1 MFCKKCGKEIR
12 ENTKFCPRC
21 GNPVN
26 VVEIK
31 DCENL
36 KPGTGKKNKRLFAII
51 AGAVI
56 IVAVGGAA
64 FVSLKDQK
72 VKKQY
77 TAYVDVGNKYL
88 EEMDY
93 EKAEAS
99 YLKAIKINPKEKESY
114 MKLADIYMA
123 QDEQDKATEIL
134 KQAVENIDEKDS
146 EDVVERYNLYSYVD
160 KVLIP
165 QIGKVE
171 EGTYECNYDN
181 WGDSFILYPVSTEK
195 GVMNWYIADYD
206 GDGTEELLV
215 LILNK
220 QKEAGEGDLISRNR
234 ISLQMYA
241 SEGNEVVLKDEYE
254 ALDPVLGVGDQED
267 DGIFLQRKDNLIYI
281 CGSNYSTVNYAD
293 GATIKSFMLSYK
305 EEKFIQ
311 EAEIDKFT
319 SSLSLPILEYF
330 EENIDK
336 MCELTEKLG
345 LDNETAHLKAG
356 SWPCFIFSD
365 KVDKILVRIVGHNEG
380 YDSVQF
386 YKNYQLE
393 YLGKVVL
400 EVKYGELQVESE
412 QYEQETKGLY
422 ESTEEN
428 QDDTISNQANAIVGN
443 WTIDAEATNAN
454 NENSLST
461 EFGSGISY
469 GDDITF
475 NDDGS
480 FSWYVGIGNGGEG
493 TYVNENGTISGTY
506 TSYEDGSQRN
516 IDMIVSD
523 DEIIMNIWGDDSYHI
538 YWKKR

>member
-12 ENTKFCPRC
+12 ENTKFCPQC

-26 VVEIK
+26 AIETK
-31 DCENL
+31 EHGNP
-36 KPGTGKKNKRLFAII
+36 KARAGKKNKRLFAII

-56 IVAVGGAA
+56 IVAVGVGF
-64 FVSLKDQK
+64 FVALKDQK

-77 TAYVDVGNKYL
+77 SVCVDVGNKYL

-123 QDEQDKATEIL
+123 QGEQDKATEIL
-134 KQAVENIDEKDS
+134 KQAIENIDEKDS

-165 QIGKVE
+165 QIGRVE
-171 EGTYECNYDN
+171 EGTYECNYGN
-181 WGDSFILYPVSTEK
+181 LGNGFELYPVSTEK

-215 LILNK
+215 LILDK
-220 QKEAGEGDLISRNR
+220 QKETSEGNSISRNR
-234 ISLQMYA
+234 ILLQMYA
-241 SEGNEVVLKDEYE
+241 SEKDKVTLQDESE
-254 ALDPVLGVGDQED
+254 GLSPVLGTGDLED
-267 DGIFLQRKDNLIYI
+267 DGIFLKRKENVIYI
-281 CGSNYSTVNYAD
+281 CGSNYGLVSNYAD
-293 GATIKSFMLSYK
+293 GATVKSFIISYK
-305 EEKFIQ
+305 DGKFVQ
-311 EAEIDKFT
+311 EAGLDQATASSTPEDYVEIV
-319 SSLSLPILEYF
+319 
-330 EENIDK
+330 DK
-336 MCELTEKLG
+336 MCELTERLG
-345 LDNETAHLKAG
+345 LSNETEQLRSSG
-356 SWPCFIFSD
+356 WPRFLFTD
-365 KVDKILVRIVGHNEG
+365 EVDKTLLRIDGYNEG
-380 YDSVQF
+380 FDSTMF
-386 YKNYQLE
+386 YQTSQVE

-400 EVKYGELQVESE
+400 EVKYGELHFESVEK
-412 QYEQETKGLY
+412 ETETNDLN

-428 QDDTISNQANAIVGN
+428 QDDTISNQEGDIVGN
-443 WTIDAEATNAN
+443 WTIDAEATNVN
-454 NENSLST
+454 NENSLRT
-461 EFGSGISY
+461 EFGSGISS

-475 NDDGS
+475 NEDGS

-516 IDMIVSD
+516 IDMIISG
-523 DEIIMNIWGDDSYHI
+523 DEIIMNIWGDDSYHV

>member
-12 ENTKFCPRC
+12 ENMKFCPQC

-26 VVEIK
+26 AIETK
-31 DCENL
+31 EHGNP
-36 KPGTGKKNKRLFAII
+36 KARAGKKNKRLFAII

-56 IVAVGGAA
+56 IVAVGGGF
-64 FVSLKDQK
+64 FVALKDQK

-77 TAYVDVGNKYL
+77 SVCVDVGNKYL

-123 QDEQDKATEIL
+123 QGEQDKATEIL
-134 KQAVENIDEKDS
+134 KQAIENIDEKDS

-165 QIGKVE
+165 QIGRVE
-171 EGTYECNYDN
+171 EGIYECNYGN
-181 WGDSFILYPVSTEK
+181 LGNGLELYPVSTEK

-215 LILNK
+215 LILDK
-220 QKEAGEGDLISRNR
+220 QKETSEGNSISRNR
-234 ISLQMYA
+234 ILLQMYA
-241 SEGNEVVLKDEYE
+241 SEKDKVTLQDESE
-254 ALDPVLGVGDQED
+254 GLSPVLGTGDLED
-267 DGIFLQRKDNLIYI
+267 DGIFLKRKENVIYI
-281 CGSNYSTVNYAD
+281 CGSNYGLVSNYAD
-293 GATIKSFMLSYK
+293 GATVKSFIISYK
-305 EEKFIQ
+305 DGKFVQ
-311 EAEIDKFT
+311 EAGLDQATASSTPEDYVEIV
-319 SSLSLPILEYF
+319 
-330 EENIDK
+330 DK
-336 MCELTEKLG
+336 MCELTERLG
-345 LDNETAHLKAG
+345 LSNETEQLRSSG
-356 SWPCFIFSD
+356 WPRFLFTD
-365 KVDKILVRIVGHNEG
+365 EVDKTLLRIDGYNEG
-380 YDSVQF
+380 FDSTMF
-386 YKNYQLE
+386 YQTSQVE

-400 EVKYGELQVESE
+400 EVKYGELHFESVEKE
-412 QYEQETKGLY
+412 TETKDLN

-428 QDDTISNQANAIVGN
+428 QDDTISNQEGDIVGN
-443 WTIDAEATNAN
+443 WTIDAEATNVN
-454 NENSLST
+454 NENSLRT
-461 EFGSGISY
+461 EFGSGISS

-475 NDDGS
+475 NEDGS

-516 IDMIVSD
+516 IDMIISG
-523 DEIIMNIWGDDSYHI
+523 DEIIMNIWGDDSYHV

>member
-12 ENTKFCPRC
+12 ENTKFCPQC

-26 VVEIK
+26 AIETK
-31 DCENL
+31 EHGNP
-36 KPGTGKKNKRLFAII
+36 KARAGKKNKRLFAII

-56 IVAVGGAA
+56 IVAVGVGF
-64 FVSLKDQK
+64 FVALKDQK

-77 TAYVDVGNKYL
+77 SVCVDVGNKYL

-123 QDEQDKATEIL
+123 QGEQDKATEIL
-134 KQAVENIDEKDS
+134 KQAIENIDEKDS

-165 QIGKVE
+165 QIGRVE
-171 EGTYECNYDN
+171 EGTYECNYGN
-181 WGDSFILYPVSTEK
+181 LGNGFELYPVSTEK

-215 LILNK
+215 LILDK
-220 QKEAGEGDLISRNR
+220 QKETSEGNSISRNR
-234 ISLQMYA
+234 ILLQMYA
-241 SEGNEVVLKDEYE
+241 SEKDKVTLQDESE
-254 ALDPVLGVGDQED
+254 GLSPVLGTGDLED
-267 DGIFLQRKDNLIYI
+267 DGIFLKRKENVIYI
-281 CGSNYSTVNYAD
+281 CGSNYGLVSNYAD
-293 GATIKSFMLSYK
+293 GATVKSFIISYK
-305 EEKFIQ
+305 DGKFVQ
-311 EAEIDKFT
+311 EAGLDQATASSTPEDYVEIV
-319 SSLSLPILEYF
+319 
-330 EENIDK
+330 DK
-336 MCELTEKLG
+336 MCELTERLG
-345 LDNETAHLKAG
+345 LSNETEQLRSSG
-356 SWPCFIFSD
+356 WPRFLFTD
-365 KVDKILVRIVGHNEG
+365 EVDKTLLRIDGYNEG
-380 YDSVQF
+380 FDSTMF
-386 YKNYQLE
+386 YQTSQVE

-400 EVKYGELQVESE
+400 EVKYGELHFESVEK
-412 QYEQETKGLY
+412 ETETNDLN

-428 QDDTISNQANAIVGN
+428 QDDTISNQEGDIVGN
-443 WTIDAEATNAN
+443 WTIDAEATNVN
-454 NENSLST
+454 NENSLRT
-461 EFGSGISY
+461 EFGSGISS

-475 NDDGS
+475 NEDGS

-516 IDMIVSD
+516 IDMIISR
-523 DEIIMNIWGDDSYHI
+523 DEIIMNIWGDDSYHV

>member
-12 ENTKFCPRC
+12 ENTKFCPQC

-26 VVEIK
+26 AIETKEHGNTKARV
-31 DCENL
+31 
-36 KPGTGKKNKRLFAII
+36 GKKNKRLFAII

-56 IVAVGGAA
+56 IVAVGGGF
-64 FVSLKDQK
+64 FVALKDQK

-77 TAYVDVGNKYL
+77 SVCVDVGNKYL

-123 QDEQDKATEIL
+123 QGEQDKATEIL
-134 KQAVENIDEKDS
+134 KQAIENIDEKDS

-165 QIGKVE
+165 QIGRVE
-171 EGTYECNYDN
+171 EGTYECNYGN
-181 WGDSFILYPVSTEK
+181 LGNGFELYPVSTEK

-215 LILNK
+215 LILDK
-220 QKEAGEGDLISRNR
+220 QKETSEGNSIPRNR
-234 ISLQMYA
+234 ILLQMYA
-241 SEGNEVVLKDEYE
+241 SEKDKVTLQDESE
-254 ALDPVLGVGDQED
+254 GLSPVLGTGDLED
-267 DGIFLQRKDNLIYI
+267 DGIFLKRKENVIYI
-281 CGSNYSTVNYAD
+281 CGSNYGLVSNYAD
-293 GATIKSFMLSYK
+293 GATVKSFIISYK
-305 EEKFIQ
+305 DGKFVQ
-311 EAEIDKFT
+311 EAGLDQATASSTPEDYVEIV
-319 SSLSLPILEYF
+319 
-330 EENIDK
+330 DK
-336 MCELTEKLG
+336 MCELTERLG
-345 LDNETAHLKAG
+345 LSNETEQLRSSG
-356 SWPCFIFSD
+356 WPRFLFTD
-365 KVDKILVRIVGHNEG
+365 EVDKTLLRIDGYNEG
-380 YDSVQF
+380 FDSTMF
-386 YKNYQLE
+386 YQTSQVE

-400 EVKYGELQVESE
+400 EVKYGELHFESVEK
-412 QYEQETKGLY
+412 ETETNDLN

-428 QDDTISNQANAIVGN
+428 QDDTISNQEGDIVGN
-443 WTIDAEATNAN
+443 WTIDAEATNVN
-454 NENSLST
+454 NENSLRT
-461 EFGSGISY
+461 EFGSGISS

-475 NDDGS
+475 NEDGS

-516 IDMIVSD
+516 IDMIISG
-523 DEIIMNIWGDDSYHI
+523 DEIIMNIWGDDSYHV

>member
-12 ENTKFCPRC
+12 ENMKFCPQC

-26 VVEIK
+26 AIETK
-31 DCENL
+31 EHGNP
-36 KPGTGKKNKRLFAII
+36 KARAGKKNKRLFAII

-56 IVAVGGAA
+56 IVAVGGGV
-64 FVSLKDQK
+64 FVALKDQK

-77 TAYVDVGNKYL
+77 SVCVDVGNKYL
-88 EEMDY
+88 EEMEY

-123 QDEQDKATEIL
+123 QGEQDKATEIL
-134 KQAVENIDEKDS
+134 KQAIENIDEKDS

-165 QIGKVE
+165 QIGRVE
-171 EGTYECNYDN
+171 EGTYECNYGN
-181 WGDSFILYPVSTEK
+181 LGTGFELYPVSTEK

-215 LILNK
+215 LILDK
-220 QKEAGEGDLISRNR
+220 QKETSEGNSIPRNR
-234 ISLQMYA
+234 ILLQMYA
-241 SEGNEVVLKDEYE
+241 SEKDKVTLQDKYE
-254 ALDPVLGVGDQED
+254 GLSPVLGTGDLED
-267 DGIFLQRKDNLIYI
+267 DGIFLKRKENVIYI
-281 CGSNYSTVNYAD
+281 CGSNYGLVSNYAD
-293 GATIKSFMLSYK
+293 GATVKSFIISYK
-305 EEKFIQ
+305 DGKFVQ
-311 EAEIDKFT
+311 EAGLDQATASSTPEDYVEIV
-319 SSLSLPILEYF
+319 
-330 EENIDK
+330 DK
-336 MCELTEKLG
+336 MCELTERLG
-345 LDNETAHLKAG
+345 LSNETEQLRSSG
-356 SWPCFIFSD
+356 WPRFLFTD
-365 KVDKILVRIVGHNEG
+365 EVDKTLLRIDGYNEG
-380 YDSVQF
+380 FNSTMF
-386 YKNYQLE
+386 YQTSQVE

-400 EVKYGELQVESE
+400 EVKYGELHFESVEK
-412 QYEQETKGLY
+412 ETETNDLN

-428 QDDTISNQANAIVGN
+428 QDDTISNQEGDIVGN
-443 WTIDAEATNAN
+443 WTIDAEATNVN
-454 NENSLST
+454 NENSLRT
-461 EFGSGISY
+461 EFGSGISS

-475 NDDGS
+475 NEDGS

-516 IDMIVSD
+516 IDMIISG
-523 DEIIMNIWGDDSYHI
+523 DEIIMNIWGDDSYHV

>member
-12 ENTKFCPRC
+12 ENTKFCPQC

-26 VVEIK
+26 AIETK
-31 DCENL
+31 EHGNP
-36 KPGTGKKNKRLFAII
+36 KARAGKKNKRLFAII

-56 IVAVGGAA
+56 IVAVGGGF
-64 FVSLKDQK
+64 FVALKDQK

-77 TAYVDVGNKYL
+77 SVCVDVGNKYL

-123 QDEQDKATEIL
+123 QGEQDKATEIL
-134 KQAVENIDEKDS
+134 KQAIENIDEKDS

-165 QIGKVE
+165 QIGRVE
-171 EGTYECNYDN
+171 EGIYECNYGN
-181 WGDSFILYPVSTEK
+181 LGNGFELYPVSTEK

-215 LILNK
+215 LILDK
-220 QKEAGEGDLISRNR
+220 QKETSEGNSIPRNR
-234 ISLQMYA
+234 ILLQMYA
-241 SEGNEVVLKDEYE
+241 SEKDKVTLQDESE
-254 ALDPVLGVGDQED
+254 GLSPVLGTGDLED
-267 DGIFLQRKDNLIYI
+267 DGIFLKRKENVIYI
-281 CGSNYSTVNYAD
+281 CGSNYGLVSNYAD
-293 GATIKSFMLSYK
+293 GATVKSFIISYK
-305 EEKFIQ
+305 DGKFVQ
-311 EAEIDKFT
+311 EAGLDQATASSTPEDYGEIV
-319 SSLSLPILEYF
+319 
-330 EENIDK
+330 DK
-336 MCELTEKLG
+336 MCELTERLG
-345 LDNETAHLKAG
+345 LSNETEQLRSSG
-356 SWPCFIFSD
+356 WPRFLFTD
-365 KVDKILVRIVGHNEG
+365 EVDKTLLRIDGYNEG
-380 YDSVQF
+380 FDSTMF
-386 YKNYQLE
+386 YQTSQVE

-400 EVKYGELQVESE
+400 EVKYGELHFESVEK
-412 QYEQETKGLY
+412 ETETNDLN

-428 QDDTISNQANAIVGN
+428 QDDTISNQEGDIVGN
-443 WTIDAEATNAN
+443 WTIDAEATNVN
-454 NENSLST
+454 NENSLRT
-461 EFGSGISY
+461 EFGSGISS

-475 NDDGS
+475 NEDGS

-516 IDMIVSD
+516 IEMIISG
-523 DEIIMNIWGDDSYHI
+523 DEIIMNIWGDDSYHV

>member
-26 VVEIK
+26 VVETK
-31 DCENL
+31 DCENP
-36 KPGTGKKNKRLFAII
+36 KPGAGKKNKRLFAII
-51 AGAVI
+51 TGVVI

-77 TAYVDVGNKYL
+77 SACVDVGNKYL
-88 EEMDY
+88 EELDY

-134 KQAVENIDEKDS
+134 KQAVENIDEKAS

-165 QIGKVE
+165 QMGKVE
-171 EGTYECNYDN
+171 EGIYECNYDN
-181 WGDSFILYPVSTEK
+181 WEDSFILYPVSTEK

-215 LILNK
+215 LILDK

-305 EEKFIQ
+305 EGKFIQ

-319 SSLSLPILEYF
+319 SSLSLPVLERRK
-330 EENIDK
+330 ENIDK

-356 SWPCFIFSD
+356 SWPCFIFTD

-422 ESTEEN
+422 ESIEEN
-428 QDDTISNQANAIVGN
+428 QDDTISNQANALVGN

-454 NENSLST
+454 NEHSLSI
-461 EFGSGISY
+461 EFGSGISS
-469 GDDITF
+469 GDGITF
-475 NDDGS
+475 NEDGS

-523 DEIIMNIWGDDSYHI
+523 DEIIMNIWGDDSYHV

>member
-12 ENTKFCPRC
+12 ENMKFCPQC

-26 VVEIK
+26 AIETK
-31 DCENL
+31 EHGNP
-36 KPGTGKKNKRLFAII
+36 KARTGKKNKRLFAII

-56 IVAVGGAA
+56 IVAVVGGV
-64 FVSLKDQK
+64 FVALKDQK

-77 TAYVDVGNKYL
+77 SVCVDVGNKYL

-123 QDEQDKATEIL
+123 QGEQDKATEIL
-134 KQAVENIDEKDS
+134 KQAIENIDEKDS

-165 QIGKVE
+165 QIGRVE
-171 EGTYECNYDN
+171 EGIYECNYGN
-181 WGDSFILYPVSTEK
+181 LGNGFELYPVSTEK

-215 LILNK
+215 LILDK
-220 QKEAGEGDLISRNR
+220 QKETSEGNSIPRNR
-234 ISLQMYA
+234 ILLQMYA
-241 SEGNEVVLKDEYE
+241 SEKDKVTLQDESE
-254 ALDPVLGVGDQED
+254 GLSPVLGTGDLED
-267 DGIFLQRKDNLIYI
+267 DGIFLKKKENVIYI
-281 CGSNYSTVNYAD
+281 CGSNYGLVSNYAD
-293 GATIKSFMLSYK
+293 GATVKSFIISYK
-305 EEKFIQ
+305 DGKFVQ
-311 EAEIDKFT
+311 EAGLDQATASSTPEDYVEIV
-319 SSLSLPILEYF
+319 
-330 EENIDK
+330 DK
-336 MCELTEKLG
+336 MCELTERLG
-345 LDNETAHLKAG
+345 LSNETEQLRSSG
-356 SWPCFIFSD
+356 WPRFLFTD
-365 KVDKILVRIVGHNEG
+365 EVDKTLVRIDGYNEG
-380 YDSVQF
+380 FDSTMF
-386 YKNYQLE
+386 YQTSQVE

-400 EVKYGELQVESE
+400 EVKYGELHFESVEK
-412 QYEQETKGLY
+412 ETETNDLN

-428 QDDTISNQANAIVGN
+428 QDDTISNQEGDIVGN
-443 WTIDAEATNAN
+443 WTIDAEATNVN
-454 NENSLST
+454 NENSLRT
-461 EFGSGISY
+461 EFGSGISS

-475 NDDGS
+475 NEDGS

-516 IDMIVSD
+516 IDMIISG
-523 DEIIMNIWGDDSYHI
+523 DEIIMNIWGDDSYHV

>member
-12 ENTKFCPRC
+12 ENTKFCPQC

-26 VVEIK
+26 AIETK
-31 DCENL
+31 EHGNP
-36 KPGTGKKNKRLFAII
+36 KARAGKKNKRLFAII

-56 IVAVGGAA
+56 IVAVGGGF
-64 FVSLKDQK
+64 FVALKDQK

-77 TAYVDVGNKYL
+77 SVCVDIGNKYL

-123 QDEQDKATEIL
+123 QGEQDKATEIL
-134 KQAVENIDEKDS
+134 KQAIENIDEKDS

-165 QIGKVE
+165 QIGRVE
-171 EGTYECNYDN
+171 EGIYECNYGN
-181 WGDSFILYPVSTEK
+181 LGNGFELYPVSTEK

-215 LILNK
+215 LILDK
-220 QKEAGEGDLISRNR
+220 QKETSEGNSIPRNR
-234 ISLQMYA
+234 ILLQMYA
-241 SEGNEVVLKDEYE
+241 SEKDKVTLQDESE
-254 ALDPVLGVGDQED
+254 GLSPVLGTGDLED
-267 DGIFLQRKDNLIYI
+267 DGIFLKRKENVIYI
-281 CGSNYSTVNYAD
+281 CGSNYGLVSNYAD
-293 GATIKSFMLSYK
+293 GATVKSFIISYK
-305 EEKFIQ
+305 DGKFVQ
-311 EAEIDKFT
+311 EAGLDQATASSTPEDYGEIV
-319 SSLSLPILEYF
+319 
-330 EENIDK
+330 DK
-336 MCELTEKLG
+336 MCELTERLG
-345 LDNETAHLKAG
+345 LSNETEQLRSSG
-356 SWPCFIFSD
+356 WPRFLFTD
-365 KVDKILVRIVGHNEG
+365 EVDKTLLRIDGYNEG
-380 YDSVQF
+380 IDSTMF
-386 YKNYQLE
+386 YQTSQVE

-400 EVKYGELQVESE
+400 EVKYGELHFESVEK
-412 QYEQETKGLY
+412 ETETNDLN

-428 QDDTISNQANAIVGN
+428 QDDTISNQEGDIVGN
-443 WTIDAEATNAN
+443 WTIDAEATNVN
-454 NENSLST
+454 NENSLRT
-461 EFGSGISY
+461 EFGSGISS

-475 NDDGS
+475 NEDGS

-516 IDMIVSD
+516 IEMIISG
-523 DEIIMNIWGDDSYHI
+523 DEIIMNIWGDDSYHV

>member
-12 ENTKFCPRC
+12 ENTKFCPQC

-26 VVEIK
+26 AIETK
-31 DCENL
+31 EHGNP
-36 KPGTGKKNKRLFAII
+36 KARAGKKNKRLFAII

-56 IVAVGGAA
+56 IVAVGGGF
-64 FVSLKDQK
+64 FVALKDQK

-77 TAYVDVGNKYL
+77 SVCVDVGNKYL

-123 QDEQDKATEIL
+123 QGEQDKATEIL
-134 KQAVENIDEKDS
+134 KQAIENIDEKDS

-165 QIGKVE
+165 QIGRVE
-171 EGTYECNYDN
+171 EGIYECNYGN
-181 WGDSFILYPVSTEK
+181 LGNGFELYPVSTEK

-215 LILNK
+215 LILDK
-220 QKEAGEGDLISRNR
+220 QKETSEGNSIPRNR
-234 ISLQMYA
+234 ILLQMYA
-241 SEGNEVVLKDEYE
+241 SEKDKVTLQDESE
-254 ALDPVLGVGDQED
+254 GLSPVLGTGDLED
-267 DGIFLQRKDNLIYI
+267 DGIFLKRKENVIYI
-281 CGSNYSTVNYAD
+281 CGSNYGLVSNYAD
-293 GATIKSFMLSYK
+293 GATVKSFIISYK
-305 EEKFIQ
+305 DGKFVQ
-311 EAEIDKFT
+311 EAGLDQATASSTPEDYVEIV
-319 SSLSLPILEYF
+319 
-330 EENIDK
+330 DK
-336 MCELTEKLG
+336 MCELTERLG
-345 LDNETAHLKAG
+345 LSNETEQLRSSG
-356 SWPCFIFSD
+356 WPRFLFTD
-365 KVDKILVRIVGHNEG
+365 EVDKTLLRIDGYNEG
-380 YDSVQF
+380 FDSTMF
-386 YKNYQLE
+386 YQTSQVE

-400 EVKYGELQVESE
+400 EVKYGELHFESVEK
-412 QYEQETKGLY
+412 ETETNDLNG
-422 ESTEEN
+422 STEEN
-428 QDDTISNQANAIVGN
+428 QDDTISNQEGDIVGN
-443 WTIDAEATNAN
+443 WTIDAEATNVN
-454 NENSLST
+454 NENSLRT
-461 EFGSGISY
+461 EFGSGISS

-475 NDDGS
+475 NEDGS

-516 IDMIVSD
+516 IDMIISG
-523 DEIIMNIWGDDSYHI
+523 DEIIMNIWGDDSYHV